1 MEELNQMFFSVSTH
15 WALVAHP
22 IPLTPVLQGQSMSS
36 QSSVRV
42 SYGIEEVQAWVAMFG
57 CNSLAAYCICLWR

>member
-1 MEELNQMFFSVSTH
+1 MNNNIPKNGGTKSNVFLCFYSLGSCSSPHSLN
-15 WALVAHP
+15 
-22 IPLTPVLQGQSMSS
+22 PVLQGQSMSS

-57 CNSLAAYCICLWR
+57 CNSIA

>member
-22 IPLTPVLQGQSMSS
+22 IPLTPVLQGQSKSD
-36 QSSVRV
+36 R
-42 SYGIEEVQAWVAMFG
+42 AMGKKRFKHG
-57 CNSLAAYCICLWR
+57 LPCLVVIA